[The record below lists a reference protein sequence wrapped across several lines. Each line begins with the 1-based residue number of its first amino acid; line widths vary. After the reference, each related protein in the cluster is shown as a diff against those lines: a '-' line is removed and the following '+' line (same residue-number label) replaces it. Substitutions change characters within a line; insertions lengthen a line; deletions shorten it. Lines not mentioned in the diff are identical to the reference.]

1 MARVLVDG
9 YDHTHLSV
17 ISREIQIQPG
27 KPLSEG
33 AVVETQRRLYNLEI
47 FNRVSIAP
55 QNPDGT
61 DPDKT
66 VDVLVEEARRYT
78 IAYGPGLEVQRL
90 GSRVRRTRQPNRFA
104 SARAGPSN
112 SPNST

>member
-1 MARVLVDG
+1 M
-9 YDHTHLSV
+9 
-17 ISREIQIQPG
+17 ISREVQIQAG

-33 AVVETQRRLYNLEI
+33 EVVETQRRLYNLEI

-90 GSRVRRTRQPNRFA
+90 GSAPPDPQPSRYA
-104 SARAGPSN
+104 SARAARSN
-112 SPNST
+112 SPSSI